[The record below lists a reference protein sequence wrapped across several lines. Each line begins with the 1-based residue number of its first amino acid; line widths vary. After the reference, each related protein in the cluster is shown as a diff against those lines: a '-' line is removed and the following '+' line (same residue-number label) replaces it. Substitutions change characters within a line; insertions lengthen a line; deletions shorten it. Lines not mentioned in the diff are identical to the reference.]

1 MTEGAEETAKR
12 DLLEQFEMAVNLFV
26 KTTPQAHIEGILAT
40 SAQYRDHYRDVLR
53 QSAPVDPAEFV
64 ASIEAAERDPDQFPE
79 PWGATFVELLDGLVT
94 SAIMEENLQPA
105 TVIDA
110 LDEWVERSHEE
121 AKDAYDLPDGFF
133 EDAVAG
139 GHDG

>member
-1 MTEGAEETAKR
+1 MSEDGEETANPA
-12 DLLEQFEMAVNLFV
+12 LLAKFEMATNIFV
-26 KTTPQAHIEGILAT
+26 KTTPRAHTEGILAT

-53 QSAPVDPAEFV
+53 QSAPTDPAEFV

-94 SAIMEENLQPA
+94 SAIVEENLQPA

-110 LDEWVERSHEE
+110 LDEWVERSHED
-121 AKDAYDLPDGFF
+121 AKERHDLPDGFF
-133 EDAVAG
+133 EDAVTG